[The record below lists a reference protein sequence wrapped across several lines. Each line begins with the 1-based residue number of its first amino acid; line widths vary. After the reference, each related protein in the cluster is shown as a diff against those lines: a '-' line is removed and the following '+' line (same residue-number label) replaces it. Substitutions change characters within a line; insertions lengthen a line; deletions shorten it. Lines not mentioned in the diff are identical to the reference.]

1 MRKALEGS
9 RTRKKTRK
17 QTNQGHPTP
26 QVVAPDTPFMRT
38 DASTG
43 WGAHARR
50 VRTVPPSRRPT
61 RAMRRRHAM
70 CVAGA
75 VRRSARGPRRIP
87 PFRRGRAL
95 RSSRN
100 ESAENRLPPLSLSLS
115 PSPRRRRAR
124 RDADCGGF
132 RSRICF
138 LPAPDALPHAS
149 AASVAPRPVRTPS
162 AACAGSAAAETP
174 LGARAE
180 F

>member
-100 ESAENRLPPLSLSLS
+100 ESAENRLPPLSLALS
-115 PSPRRRRAR
+115 ATPTRASRRRLRRIPFPHLFPPGAR
-124 RDADCGGF
+124 RPPPRVGRVGCATTGANALRRLRRKRRGGN
-132 RSRICF
+132 
-138 LPAPDALPHAS
+138 
-149 AASVAPRPVRTPS
+149 
-162 AACAGSAAAETP
+162 P